1 MKKLTLKDKTKEII
15 SYGFWGCMTVLFSFV
30 SYAILK
36 IFIDNYKIANFIS
49 IIMTKLFAYV
59 VNKKFVFKTKAALLD
74 EIKEFFRFLL
84 ARGFTGVVDFLGQ
97 IALVELLG
105 IDDFISKA
113 LMIVITTIL
122 NYFLCSIGVF
132 KKENKVDTKHS

>member
-1 MKKLTLKDKTKEII
+1 MNKLFSKNKIKELI

-30 SYAILK
+30 SYALLK
-36 IFIDNYKIANFIS
+36 IIINNYKIANLIS
-49 IIMTKLFAYV
+49 IVLTKLFAYI
-59 VNKKFVFKTKAALLD
+59 VNKKFVFKTKGSIID

-84 ARGFTGVVDFLGQ
+84 ARGFTGVVDFVGQ
-97 IALVELLG
+97 IMLVELLG
-105 IDDFISKA
+105 LDDFISKA

-132 KKENKVDTKHS
+132 KKESRIEKDS